1 MIIGID
7 VGGTRVRIGAVEKDR
22 TVSKMELIPT
32 EEVFGKG
39 TESFIPVLKKFIA
52 EYGEKPLAVAMSFPS
67 ILSRDKRRI
76 ISTANISYLQNV
88 DMADIIEKET
98 GIPAFLN
105 HDVKS
110 LLEYDIDHFGLE
122 TNDTEIVGVYI
133 GTGFGTTFC
142 IDGRFLK
149 GKNGGAGE
157 MGHMPYPGAEGIC
170 GCGKKGCVETVAA
183 GKRLEAIKAEFYPE
197 ESFSDIFKNH
207 SEDGVVVDF
216 IGKMAMPIATAIS
229 VFDPDYIV
237 LGGGV
242 INTEHF
248 PKKLLEEKIYEQ
260 VRKPL
265 PAENLVYIYSP
276 AGQEN
281 GVIGSAIYAEKELKK
296 RG

>member
-22 TVSKMELIPT
+22 SVSLMKLYPT
-32 EEVFGKG
+32 AEIFGKG
-39 TESFIPVLKKFIA
+39 TESFMPVLKNFIS
-52 EYGEKPLAVAMSFPS
+52 EYGSKPEAVSMSFPS
-67 ILSRDKRRI
+67 ILDRAKRRV
-76 ISTANISYLQNV
+76 ISTANISFLQNI
-88 DMADIIEKET
+88 DMAEIIEKEI
-98 GIPAFLN
+98 GVPAFLN

-122 TNDTEIVGVYI
+122 TRDTEIVGFYI

-157 MGHMPYPGAEGIC
+157 MGHMPYPGADGIC
-170 GCGKKGCVETVAA
+170 GCGKKGCVETVAP
-183 GKRLEAIKAEFYPE
+183 GKRLEIIKAEYYPN
-197 ESFSDIFKNH
+197 ESFADIFKNH
-207 SEDGVVVDF
+207 SNDEIIVDF
-216 IGKMAMPIATAIS
+216 IEKMAVPVATAIS

-242 INTEHF
+242 INTENF
-248 PKKLLEEKIYEQ
+248 PKKLLESKIYEQ

-281 GVIGSAIYAEKELKK
+281 GVIGSAIYAEKELLK
-296 RG
+296 R